1 MNNVDVQ
8 QKVQFVEVTRQSGAN
23 IKHNITYPSRSTHTN
38 NKIAW

>member
-8 QKVQFVEVTRQSGAN
+8 QKVQFVEVIRQSGAN
-23 IKHNITYPSRSTHTN
+23 IKHITYPSRSTHTN